1 MKKESN
7 KIDSQGRGAGEL
19 FRDFEEELIFS
30 TTNPS
35 DILTVVKFTGA
46 LTNCLSGQFNQRM
59 TAEVETT
66 LKFTLHSDAGERV
79 AHQSI
84 EELLNH
90 QNPEQL
96 AQNLHN
102 KHLADQGIID
112 PKLRKKIELLRSEI
126 DKLKDDHGESQ
137 LHFFIDVIE
146 QGLTDQHPNI
156 PVAITLLTGLP
167 NIGKIDSITT
177 EIREIIKSGPHKHA
191 EPF

>member
-19 FRDFEEELIFS
+19 FRDFEEELNFS

-112 PKLRKKIELLRSEI
+112 PKLRKK
-126 DKLKDDHGESQ
+126 
-137 LHFFIDVIE
+137 
-146 QGLTDQHPNI
+146 
-156 PVAITLLTGLP
+156 
-167 NIGKIDSITT
+167 
-177 EIREIIKSGPHKHA
+177 
-191 EPF
+191 